1 MAIYLDNNATTPM
14 DERVLEAMMPYFRDH
29 FGNASSVHSRGRVA
43 RQAVET
49 AREQVARLVNAR
61 PAQVIFTS
69 GGTEANNFALRS
81 VRHLATGPYRV
92 AVSAVE
98 HPSVLEPAKQW
109 GETGIIPVDEQGRVG
124 QRDMRLALA
133 NTPQLV
139 SVMTANNETG
149 VLQDIPSLAALA
161 REQGVLFHTDAVQAA
176 GKVALDFDRLGVH
189 LLTLSGHKLYG
200 PKGVGA
206 LIVDSQ
212 LDIEPLLVG
221 GGQER
226 GRRSGTENVAAI
238 VGFGLA
244 AELAADELAAR
255 SAHVQRLRERFENA
269 LQSMTDVVLFGQQ
282 AGRLPNTVLMAIPG
296 IDGETLLMALDR
308 AGIEV
313 SSGSACDSQKS
324 RASHVLLAMGVEAEI
339 ARCAVR
345 ISLGKEN
352 TTDDI
357 DQLVSVL
364 KQQIQMLR
372 SLSSLAWA

>member
-1 MAIYLDNNATTPM
+1 M
-14 DERVLEAMMPYFRDH
+14 
-29 FGNASSVHSRGRVA
+29 
-43 RQAVET
+43 
-49 AREQVARLVNAR
+49 
-61 PAQVIFTS
+61 
-69 GGTEANNFALRS
+69 
-81 VRHLATGPYRV
+81 
-92 AVSAVE
+92 
-98 HPSVLEPAKQW
+98 
-109 GETGIIPVDEQGRVG
+109 
-124 QRDMRLALA
+124 
-133 NTPQLV
+133 
-139 SVMTANNETG
+139 
-149 VLQDIPSLAALA
+149 
-161 REQGVLFHTDAVQAA
+161 
-176 GKVALDFDRLGVH
+176 
-189 LLTLSGHKLYG
+189 
-200 PKGVGA
+200 
-206 LIVDSQ
+206 DSQ

>member
-133 NTPQLV
+133 NAPQLV